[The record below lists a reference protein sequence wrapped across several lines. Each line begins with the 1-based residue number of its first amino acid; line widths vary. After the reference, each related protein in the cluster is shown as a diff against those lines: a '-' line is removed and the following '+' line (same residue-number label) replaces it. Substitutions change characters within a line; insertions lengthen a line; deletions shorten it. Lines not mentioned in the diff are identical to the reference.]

1 MHACVHVCV
10 HVPLRVL
17 LYVCD
22 AVWGYRSF
30 ILISRMLTEID
41 LGTKQGL
48 QLRLRLPLQL
58 ELPLQLQLWLPMLFG
73 DSVLE

>member
-1 MHACVHVCV
+1 
-10 HVPLRVL
+10 
-17 LYVCD
+17 
-22 AVWGYRSF
+22 
-30 ILISRMLTEID
+30 MLTEID